1 MKGGEVRNMKKV
13 LLFLVVSLLTMSFV
27 FAANGNQVTSNNQAG
42 TVTKKAPLIPE
53 PELTANMTP
62 EIRYQKL
69 SLYRLQLFHA
79 ELSHSDIKHSFKI
92 TDNGENIQVD
102 LSNGEKANVKVMPIT
117 ASETAI
123 QKLSLKNCV
132 AEEGCSIE
140 LKEVGKGNN
149 IKAMYELKNEEKV
162 KVLGIFKA
170 NKKVSAQIDPET
182 GEVVAT
188 KKPWWSFLAFKEK
201 TETLE

>member
-79 ELSHSDIKHSFKI
+79 EL